1 MRYIGPDP
9 LPLVVTVAEF
19 SAAVHGIVTPAEEPA
34 LADLLAAAQDVVATA
49 TNTPLVPGT
58 YELTCPLEGWRR
70 WWLPCRPVSA
80 ITALAVSGDGNSDGD
95 DGSSDGFTNRDLT
108 DVTLLQGQDEP
119 QLLLPEGWASHND
132 YGHIL
137 RAQVQAGATP
147 PPALRRA
154 IIALAQD
161 WREADISLSPGEAPA
176 RSAFGVQRLI
186 RQARYRRP
194 QITAQA

>member
-1 MRYIGPDP
+1 MRYLGPDP

-70 WWLPCRPVSA
+70 WWLPCRPVTA
-80 ITALAVSGDGNSDGD
+80 LTALAVSDESGAFVD
-95 DGSSDGFTNRDLT
+95 RDLT
-108 DVTLLQGQDEP
+108 GVTLLQGQDEP
-119 QLLLPEGWASHND
+119 QLLLPEGWATRRDH
-132 YGHIL
+132 GHIL
-137 RAQVQAGATP
+137 RAQVEAGATP

-161 WREADISLSPGEAPA
+161 WRETDISLSPGEAPA